1 MGRLREQVVG
11 NAQHR
16 EKFRPAFAH
25 DASACI
31 AGRKHAKHGRL
42 KHDRISFMTLRSR
55 TPRPIDHLVLPVS
68 ELGIARDRLTALGF
82 TVARDA
88 RHPFGTENCCVFL
101 ADGSYLEPLGIANR
115 EECEEAAR
123 AGNVFVA
130 RDQAFRFRRGLEGFS
145 GIAMAT
151 GDAREDDRRYVAAG
165 LSGGEML
172 EFSRDML
179 MPDGSSA
186 TGSFRLA
193 FAADQRSPDFFF
205 FASQRILPLPAD
217 RASLEAHENGVVAL
231 AEVVLSEQNPTD
243 FQYLVQEAA
252 DERAVE
258 ALSFGMSVETPRGR
272 ITVLNDAGLEGFYG
286 LAPEAT
292 DRGLKGR
299 AVVFKVSSLSACRR
313 LLAGRGIEFSERD
326 ERLLVPAAPGQG
338 VLFVFGE

>member
-1 MGRLREQVVG
+1 
-11 NAQHR
+11 
-16 EKFRPAFAH
+16 
-25 DASACI
+25 
-31 AGRKHAKHGRL
+31 
-42 KHDRISFMTLRSR
+42 MTVSSR

-68 ELGIARDRLTALGF
+68 ELAIARERLSKLGF
-82 TVARDA
+82 TVAKDA

-123 AGNVFVA
+123 SGNSFVA
-130 RDQAFRFRRGLEGFS
+130 RDQSFRFRRGLDGFS

-151 GDAREDDRRYVAAG
+151 GDALADDDRYRSAG
-165 LSGGEML
+165 LSGGDVL

-179 MPDGSSA
+179 LPDGTRA

-193 FAADQRSPDFFF
+193 FAADLRSPDFFF
-205 FASQRILPLPAD
+205 FASQRVAALPSD
-217 RASLEAHENGVVAL
+217 RKTLEAHENGVLGL

-252 DERAVE
+252 DEREVE
-258 ALSFGMSVETPRGR
+258 ALSFGMTVETPRGR

-286 LAPEAT
+286 IAPVAGT
-292 DRGLKGR
+292 DRGLKGQ
-299 AVVFKVSSLSACRR
+299 AVVFRVSSLSNCRR
-313 LLAGRGIEFSERD
+313 LLTERGVTFRERD
-326 ERLLVPAAPGQG
+326 NRLLVPPAPGQG

>member
-1 MGRLREQVVG
+1 
-11 NAQHR
+11 
-16 EKFRPAFAH
+16 
-25 DASACI
+25 
-31 AGRKHAKHGRL
+31 
-42 KHDRISFMTLRSR
+42 MTVSSR

-68 ELGIARDRLTALGF
+68 DLGLARDRLSALGF
-82 TVARDA
+82 TVAKDA

-101 ADGSYLEPLGIANR
+101 SDGSYLEPLGIANR

-123 AGNVFVA
+123 GGNAFVA

-151 GDAREDDRRYVAAG
+151 SDAREDDRRYAAAG
-165 LSGGEML
+165 LSGGTTL

-179 MPDGSSA
+179 LPDGSKA

-193 FAADQRSPDFFF
+193 FAADLRSPDFFF
-205 FASQRILPLPAD
+205 FASQRILPLPSD
-217 RASLEAHENGVVAL
+217 RKALEAHENGVLGL

-252 DERAVE
+252 DEREVE
-258 ALSFGMSVETPRGR
+258 ALSFGMTVDTPRGR

-286 LAPEAT
+286 IAPEAGT

-299 AVVFKVSSLSACRR
+299 AVVFKVFDLSDTRR
-313 LLAGRGIEFSERD
+313 LLTGRGIAFEERD
-326 ERLLVPAAPGQG
+326 TRILVPPAPGQG

>member
-1 MGRLREQVVG
+1 
-11 NAQHR
+11 
-16 EKFRPAFAH
+16 
-25 DASACI
+25 
-31 AGRKHAKHGRL
+31 
-42 KHDRISFMTLRSR
+42 MTVRSR

-68 ELGIARDRLTALGF
+68 ELGIARERLTALGF

-115 EECEEAAR
+115 EECEDAAR
-123 AGNVFVA
+123 AGNAFIA

-145 GIAMAT
+145 AIAMAT
-151 GDAREDDRRYVAAG
+151 NDAQDDDRRYSTAG
-165 LSGGEML
+165 LSGGDVL

-179 MPDGSSA
+179 LPDGTAA

-193 FAADQRSPDFFF
+193 FAADLRSPDFFF
-205 FASQRILPLPAD
+205 FASQRVRPLPSD
-217 RASLEAHENGVVAL
+217 RAALEAHENGVVAL

-252 DERAVE
+252 DEREVE
-258 ALSFGMSVETPRGR
+258 ALSFGMSVDTPRGR
-272 ITVLNDAGLEGFYG
+272 ITVLNDAGLQGFYG
-286 LAPEAT
+286 IAPETT

-299 AVVFKVSSLSACRR
+299 AIVFKVSSLSACRQ
-313 LLAGRGIEFSERD
+313 LLTGRGIGYREQD
-326 ERLLVPAAPGQG
+326 ERLFVPPAPGQG

>member
-1 MGRLREQVVG
+1 
-11 NAQHR
+11 
-16 EKFRPAFAH
+16 
-25 DASACI
+25 
-31 AGRKHAKHGRL
+31 
-42 KHDRISFMTLRSR
+42 MTVSSR

-68 ELGIARDRLTALGF
+68 DLGLARERLSALGF
-82 TVARDA
+82 TVAKDA

-101 ADGSYLEPLGIANR
+101 SDGSYLEPLGIANR
-115 EECEEAAR
+115 EECEEAAKG
-123 AGNVFVA
+123 GNAFVA

-151 GDAREDDRRYVAAG
+151 SDARNDDRRYAAAG
-165 LSGGEML
+165 LSGGATL

-179 MPDGSSA
+179 LPDGSKA

-193 FAADQRSPDFFF
+193 FAADLRSPDFFF
-205 FASQRILPLPAD
+205 FASQRILPLPSD
-217 RASLEAHENGVVAL
+217 RKALEAHENGVIGL

-252 DERAVE
+252 DEREVE
-258 ALSFGMSVETPRGR
+258 ALSFGMTVDTPRGR

-286 LAPEAT
+286 IAPEEGT

-299 AVVFKVSSLSACRR
+299 AVVFKVSDLSDTRR
-313 LLAGRGIEFSERD
+313 LLAGRGLAFEERD
-326 ERLLVPAAPGQG
+326 TRILVPPAPGQG